1 MNSMKFGMPN
11 PIAVIVLAVLA
22 ATVAV
27 GQSAAPPPPPP
38 PDVTFVRGAAPLG
51 GMFFGEFGEGGIVK
65 GAPLSGDF
73 IVSHDT
79 TLADGNRIHNESQSR
94 IYRDAEGRVRRE
106 VGVDLATPTTG
117 TVKRSMVVITDPVA
131 VKRYM
136 LNPDTKTAREMP
148 MHGPKHQGEE
158 RGEHINAMGGPGG
171 PGAVT
176 VGVMGGPGG
185 PGEVTKEQLGT
196 KAVNGLQAEGV
207 RVTRT
212 IPAGAIGNDKPIE
225 VVTERWYSSD
235 LQIAV
240 MTVHTDPMMGTMTTK
255 LVNVSRGDPDA
266 SLFQVP
272 SDYKVEVGKPN
283 EVMYM
288 PMKP

>member
-1 MNSMKFGMPN
+1 MNCMKFGMRD
-11 PIAVIVLAVLA
+11 PIAVLFLAVVA
-22 ATVAV
+22 AAVAV
-27 GQSAAPPPPPP
+27 GQSAAPPSPPPP
-38 PDVTFVRGAAPLG
+38 GDVTFVRGGGPLG
-51 GMFFGEFGEGGIVK
+51 GMFFGEFGEGGTVK

-73 IVSHDT
+73 IVSHDN

-106 VGVDLATPTTG
+106 VGVDLATPSTG

-131 VKRYM
+131 GKRYM

-148 MHGPKHQGEE
+148 MHGPRHPGEE
-158 RGEHINAMGGPGG
+158 HGEH
-171 PGAVT
+171 VS
-176 VGVMGGPGG
+176 VMGGPGG

-225 VVTERWYSSD
+225 VVTERWFSPD